1 MKAESI
7 NKIVFEELK
16 GTNIII
22 DIKHNLI
29 DRLKERERKLQS
41 QLKER
46 ETIIDMQKETI
57 KRAVDIL
64 SMFEAELK
72 TQKKEDEKISK
83 TI

>member
-22 DIKHNLI
+22 DIKNNLI
-29 DRLKERERKLQS
+29 DRLMERERKLQS

-46 ETIIDMQKETI
+46 DK
-57 KRAVDIL
+57 
-64 SMFEAELK
+64 K
-72 TQKKEDEKISK
+72 TLREFAICKMAK
-83 TI
+83 

>member
-46 ETIIDMQKETI
+46 ETIIDMHLITTI
-57 KRAVDIL
+57 VSLAIWLALMMLV
-64 SMFEAELK
+64 S
-72 TQKKEDEKISK
+72 
-83 TI
+83 

>member
-72 TQKKEDEKISK
+72 TQKKEDEKSSK